1 MAFIAWLYSLAW
13 LGPSIQCVC
22 HTAPMLCTLRQ
33 LFIHGY
39 SRCSSQWKTEGAAI
53 SNLLCYRNNCLQ
65 YIKAKLQRM
74 QFMHRATFWPICLG
88 LEMVSEVSKVGQ
100 RCSNFWSFT
109 NKNNG
114 FHLRTFIKSPNPTVW
129 HGIYNLLFAM
139 YIIIIG
145 RMKVVETIVIVV

>member
-1 MAFIAWLYSLAW
+1 
-13 LGPSIQCVC
+13 
-22 HTAPMLCTLRQ
+22 MLCILRQ

-53 SNLLCYRNNCLQ
+53 SNLLCYRNNCLH
-65 YIKAKLQRM
+65 YIKAKLQCM

-114 FHLRTFIKSPNPTVW
+114 FHLRMFIKSQNPTVW

-139 YIIIIG
+139 YVYYHYRESEG
-145 RMKVVETIVIVV
+145 RRNYCNCSLKVHFVLGFQHS